1 MKLDHLNLPV
11 DNVKDAYAFLNTYF
25 GLQPFAGKPNDT
37 IALLR
42 DDDGLV
48 LNLSNF
54 DKAMSV
60 SYPSTFHIGFQQ
72 ESEAKVN
79 EINQQ
84 FRDAGFDVEPPKR
97 FHGSWTFY
105 LDAPGGFLVEVLYT
119 PGVTE
124 RLHQPA

>member
-11 DNVKDAYAFLNTYF
+11 NDVKKAQDFLSTYF
-25 GLQPFAGKPNDT
+25 GLQAFAVEPNDT
-37 IALLR
+37 MALLL

-54 DKAMSV
+54 NKASSV
-60 SYPSTFHIGFQQ
+60 IYPSTFHIGFQQ

-84 FRDAGFDVEPPKR
+84 LKEDGFDVKAPKR

-105 LDAPGGFLVEVLYT
+105 LDAPGGFMVEVLHT
-119 PGVTE
+119 PSM
-124 RLHQPA
+124 A

>member
-1 MKLDHLNLPV
+1 MRLDHLNLPV
-11 DNVKDAYAFLNTYF
+11 NDVKKAQDFLSTYF
-25 GLQPFAGKPNDT
+25 GLQAFAVEPNDT
-37 IALLR
+37 MALLL

-54 DKAMSV
+54 NKASSV
-60 SYPSTFHIGFQQ
+60 TYPSTFHIGFQQ

-84 FRDAGFDVEPPKR
+84 LKEDGFEVKAPKR

-105 LDAPGGFLVEVLYT
+105 LDAPGGFMVEVLHT
-119 PGVTE
+119 PSM
-124 RLHQPA
+124 A

>member
-1 MKLDHLNLPV
+1 MRLDHLNLPV
-11 DNVKDAYAFLNTYF
+11 NDVKKAQDFLSTYF
-25 GLQPFAGKPNDT
+25 GLQAFAVEPNDT
-37 IALLR
+37 MALLL

-54 DKAMSV
+54 NKASSV
-60 SYPSTFHIGFQQ
+60 TYPSTFHIGFQQ

-84 FRDAGFDVEPPKR
+84 LKEDGFEVKAPKR

-105 LDAPGGFLVEVLYT
+105 LDAPGGFMVEVLHT
-119 PGVTE
+119 PSI
-124 RLHQPA
+124 A